1 MNIYHVLSAVFL
13 VAGTIFLIVAAIG
26 VIKFPDFYSRLHAS
40 GVGETLGA
48 MLLTIGLMFMTGLN
62 LMSVKLLIIFIVL
75 LVANPLGTNMIML
88 AAVRKRDFLD
98 YNEKEPEENRNREE

>member
-1 MNIYHVLSAVFL
+1 MNIYHELSAVFIA
-13 VAGTIFLIVAAIG
+13 AGTIFLIVAAIG

>member
-13 VAGTIFLIVAAIG
+13 AAGTIFLIVAAIG

-88 AAVRKRDFLD
+88 AAVRKRDFLY

>member
-13 VAGTIFLIVAAIG
+13 AAGTIFLIVAAIG

-88 AAVRKRDFLD
+88 AAVRNRDFLD

>member
-13 VAGTIFLIVAAIG
+13 AGGTIFLIVAAIG